1 MVLPTLDCL
10 HLHLIYLTK
19 LKTAETEQFA
29 EYSRIPFLVKR
40 SPWEY

>member
-1 MVLPTLDCL
+1 MVLPTLDCI

-19 LKTAETEQFA
+19 LKPSEAERFA
-29 EYSRIPFLVKR
+29 EYSWIPFLVKR